1 MKDVCCLRWG
11 RDAKWRKSPPGQ
23 PVDIYFDPP
32 PRELAC
38 QRTRGLAEWRATG
51 RGVPPPAVHGKSKSM
66 GKITT
71 DAAAGMT
78 IGAVSVSQRCRR
90 GHIKRPVAQPTGP
103 YLNDAAIS

>member
-1 MKDVCCLRWG
+1 M
-11 RDAKWRKSPPGQ
+11 AKAPSRQPG
-23 PVDIYFDPP
+23 DIYFDPP

-51 RGVPPPAVHGKSKSM
+51 RGVLPPAVHGKSKSM

-78 IGAVSVSQRCRR
+78 IGAVSVSQRRRR
-90 GHIKRPVAQPTGP
+90 GHIKRPVAQTTGP
-103 YLNDAAIS
+103 YLNDSAIS